1 MSEQSRKEVNKEE
14 QNALSLQ
21 QREEDTLFSFRL
33 LPYSRSWLERFASRF
48 LRRRS
53 RTIAPQETEDPVHLL
68 TTAERDNINRIV
80 KHTILKTVFAGLCS
94 ASIPATIDFY
104 FYSNPDSVRWFY
116 LISFTIIATILE
128 VSYLYWSHLNAMLAL
143 TQATGA
149 TFGSDEGSLA
159 DAMARAALE
168 LPDPTRIIEGINP
181 RRESSKAGLL
191 LAVFIYKLKRGIT
204 GFLFKFMIRQT
215 ATREA
220 LRIVA
225 PFVALPISGAW
236 NAIVSY
242 RILREARMRVLGPSA
257 IEEMI
262 SGLLD
267 HQPDLS
273 EKGKSM
279 LLRSVGVAMV
289 RKRCAHPNLL
299 ALLRAVIKRTGA
311 VRARDLDSAKYFL
324 QTLPT
329 LSLEE
334 QRLSLIILQIAFM
347 LDGSL
352 SRREKTFIIQSRK
365 LCGLSNAL
373 LAVEELLHTFASG
386 AQIYPGMLEALARE

>member
-1 MSEQSRKEVNKEE
+1 MSEQSRKEVNREE
-14 QNALSLQ
+14 QNTLSLQ
-21 QREEDTLFSFRL
+21 QLEEDVLFSFRL
-33 LPYSRSWLERFASRF
+33 LPYNRSRLERFASRF

-53 RTIAPQETEDPVHLL
+53 RTIASQETKDPVHIL
-68 TTAERDNINRIV
+68 TTTERDNINRIV

-94 ASIPATIDFY
+94 ASVPALIDLRFY
-104 FYSNPDSVRWFY
+104 NDPEPVRWFY

-191 LAVFIYKLKRGIT
+191 LAVLIYKLKRGLTSFI
-204 GFLFKFMIRQT
+204 FKFMIRQT
-215 ATREA
+215 ATREV

-225 PFVALPISGAW
+225 PFIALPISGIW
-236 NAIVSY
+236 NAIVSF

-257 IEEMI
+257 IEEMV
-262 SGLLD
+262 STLLD

-279 LLRSVGVAMV
+279 LLRAVGVAMV
-289 RKRCAHPNLL
+289 RKRSAHPNLL

-311 VRARDLDSAKYFL
+311 VRARDLDSPKYFL

-352 SRREKTFIIQSRK
+352 SRREKTFIIQARK
-365 LCGLSNAL
+365 LCGLSNTL
-373 LAVEELLHTFASG
+373 MAVEELLHTFASG